1 MKHTASRFTCSLRSL
16 RIRSL
21 AFAHLALL
29 IPFVLPADTFGPYT
43 YTVSDGQA
51 TITDFDSTCSG
62 NLSITNELGGCPVI
76 SIGDDAFRNRTALT
90 DVTIPD
96 SVTNIGNCAF
106 AGCTNLTTILFTS
119 NAPTIQDNSF
129 DNTPATLYYLPET
142 TGWSETVAERPTK
155 LIPLWYS
162 SDGTQIT
169 ITDLDHRYVGHIP
182 LPTILDGCPVTS
194 IGPRAFYGCINLTSV
209 TLPES
214 LTNISDEAF
223 YDCSALSDI
232 IIPSDITNIG
242 SYAFAGCTNLT
253 SVLFTGDLP
262 TIQDNTFDNTHAT
275 NTLYYLPDTT
285 GWSET
290 AAGLPTKLVPLLYS
304 SNGTQITITG
314 LNDDWWGYTGHLPLP
329 AVLNGL
335 LVTAIADGA
344 FVSRALLTSVTI
356 PDSVT
361 SIGSYAFE
369 HCTSLTS
376 VLFTGNAPAMN
387 TTVFYS
393 APATLYYLPGTTGW
407 SSSFAGRPAVC
418 WNPAFS
424 STSLA
429 SGVFAFTLT
438 GNASIPVRIQAS
450 DSLMSPH
457 WLPLSDTVIPAS
469 GTLDFIDPD
478 PLALLPHCLPP
489 VT

>member
-314 LNDDWWGYTGHLPLP
+314 LNDDGWGYTGHLPLP

-376 VLFTGNAPAMN
+376 VLFTGNAPE
-387 TTVFYS
+387 
-393 APATLYYLPGTTGW
+393 
-407 SSSFAGRPAVC
+407 
-418 WNPAFS
+418 
-424 STSLA
+424 
-429 SGVFAFTLT
+429 
-438 GNASIPVRIQAS
+438 
-450 DSLMSPH
+450 
-457 WLPLSDTVIPAS
+457 
-469 GTLDFIDPD
+469 
-478 PLALLPHCLPP
+478 
-489 VT
+489 

>member
-1 MKHTASRFTCSLRSL
+1 M
-16 RIRSL
+16 

-314 LNDDWWGYTGHLPLP
+314 LNDDGWGYTGHLPLP

-344 FVSRALLTSVTI
+344 FVSRALLIKPSPTVSHPSALPSTLR
-356 PDSVT
+356 P
-361 SIGSYAFE
+361 
-369 HCTSLTS
+369 SLPFS
-376 VLFTGNAPAMN
+376 SLAMPGNEYHRVLQCPA
-387 TTVFYS
+387 
-393 APATLYYLPGTTGW
+393 LYYPRYNWW
-407 SSSFAGRPAVC
+407 SSSFWRPESLEPRLQFEHSPPGYRLYSRQRRIPSA
-418 WNPAFS
+418 S
-424 STSLA
+424 SQ
-429 SGVFAFTLT
+429 
-438 GNASIPVRIQAS
+438 RQ
-450 DSLMSPH
+450 PH
-457 WLPLSDTVIPAS
+457 VPPTLSDTVIPPRHPR
-469 GTLDFIDPD
+469 LHRPC
-478 PLALLPHCLPP
+478 PLCFYIVFL
-489 VT
+489 